1 MPIIKEELNK
11 LNKMD
16 IYSLILFSLF
26 KLRKIPEY
34 SALSELVYILDK
46 DSLLKLCEYFGGTT
60 IKIPTIKEL
69 ENLVYILVLYQYV
82 NIEKMKY
89 EDAVKIIGFN
99 SSDLKRVKSDY
110 KKLCDIIEEYDIK
123 TRL

>member
-1 MPIIKEELNK
+1 MPVIKEELNK